1 MQSQSNKNNIKL
13 LQHILDYRKPT
24 FGEIRLLLIHNKTAF
39 VKKKKNP
46 FYQRLFKIIEARK
59 FRNKWGTVQLLTLA
73 SCLMLEVH
81 SILLS
86 SRRRLRTNALH
97 IQTGNTLFNR
107 VQSNLQLTV

>member
-39 VKKKKNP
+39 VKKKKK
-46 FYQRLFKIIEARK
+46 LFKIIGARK
-59 FRNKWGTVQLLTLA
+59 FQNKWGTVQLLTLA

-81 SILLS
+81 SILLG

-97 IQTGNTLFNR
+97 IQTGNTLFIACN
-107 VQSNLQLTV
+107 QIYN